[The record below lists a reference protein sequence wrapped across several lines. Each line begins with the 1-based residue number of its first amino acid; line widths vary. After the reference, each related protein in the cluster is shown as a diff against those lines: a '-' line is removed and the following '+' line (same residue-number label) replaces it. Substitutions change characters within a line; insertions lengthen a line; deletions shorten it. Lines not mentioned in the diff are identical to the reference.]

1 MTSFHYLSMFR
12 NTFFLTILSGFV
24 LAGCDSNS
32 VTPMPEPEP
41 DIVQDD
47 TQDGLDLYRA
57 RWAAAS
63 LANYQLGVYQRCVCL
78 QNLIL
83 YNVTVEEG
91 VPVSATRTSSTV
103 ENEPVPVEDVPYPT
117 IDALFELVQLGF
129 DSEADSVGARYVTQN
144 GRPDQITID
153 FIRGIADEEINAY
166 VDSFEE
172 LK

>member
-1 MTSFHYLSMFR
+1 MFR
-12 NTFFLTILSGFV
+12 DTFFPTILSGFV

-32 VTPMPEPEP
+32 VTPTLEPEP

-57 RWAAAS
+57 RWDAAG
-63 LANYQLGVYQRCVCL
+63 LANYQLGVFQRCVCL

-83 YNVTVEEG
+83 YDVTVEGG

-129 DSEADSVGARYVTQN
+129 DSEADSVGARYVTEN
-144 GRPDQITID
+144 GRPDRITID
-153 FIRGIADEEINAY
+153 FFLGIADEEINAY
-166 VDSFEE
+166 VNSFEE
-172 LK
+172 LN